1 MARKDRTVM
10 VKQDMPKLVRLP
22 NGRTFYTRY
31 KRTKYTKLPGNV
43 RLERVYRQRAAPGG
57 QRRRQPAQVA
67 PANQQG

>member
-31 KRTKYTKLPGNV
+31 KRTKYTMLPGNV
-43 RLERVYRQRAAPGG
+43 RLERVYKQRAAPGG